1 MEQQKTMPP
10 KTLIRTRATLII
22 MKELSNMDILP
33 EEGQRN
39 LLGFITKLQKE
50 ILAFLLQKQLNKK

>member
-1 MEQQKTMPP
+1 MEQPH
-10 KTLIRTRATLII
+10 TLIRTRATLNI

-33 EEGQRN
+33 EAGQRN

>member
-1 MEQQKTMPP
+1 MEQPH
-10 KTLIRTRATLII
+10 TLIRTRATLNI
-22 MKELSNMDILP
+22 MEELSNMDILP